1 MVFSS
6 QTNKYHR
13 DDGRR
18 RRSKPNA
25 RILFKTKRPR
35 IIPDVQPSDDP
46 VFIRLILDLQL
57 ARRVQQQIARGI
69 RPRKQLD
76 DAKELERGAFQHLF
90 NYCNARAWVRTK
102 DE

>member
-1 MVFSS
+1 MASS
-6 QTNKYHR
+6 QSNQYHR
-13 DDGRR
+13 DDGQR
-18 RRSKPNA
+18 RRSKPKTG
-25 RILFKTKRPR
+25 ILFKTRRPR
-35 IIPDVQPSDDP
+35 IIADIQPSDDP

-69 RPRKQLD
+69 RSREQLD